1 MEADGEEEEEA
12 DSGQQRRNETN
23 VTGLEFEIDNAISQ
37 PEAPEDIKSTA
48 ENLSVK
54 HEIWRPKY
62 HARSAVTGVSERSI
76 VQHSSGIQ
84 FFLLNAIRKTHV
96 SLPLQ
101 I

>member
-54 HEIWRPKY
+54 HEI
-62 HARSAVTGVSERSI
+62 
-76 VQHSSGIQ
+76 
-84 FFLLNAIRKTHV
+84 
-96 SLPLQ
+96 
-101 I
+101 